1 MPYVRD
7 VMEKEIIVAK
17 ERDNIRHLSKVLTSK
32 NISNIPITDSRGALI
47 GVVSEQDI
55 IRAMESKQ
63 FLKITAGDIM
73 TKSVMSVKENDS
85 LEYVSKIFVEHPFR
99 RLPVT
104 RGKKVVGSVTRDD
117 IINTFMSDYY

>member
-32 NISNIPITDSRGALI
+32 NISNIPITDSRGTLI

-55 IRAMESKQ
+55 IRAMESKK

>member
-7 VMEKEIIVAK
+7 VMETEIVVAK

-55 IRAMESKQ
+55 IRAMESEK

-104 RGKKVVGSVTRDD
+104 RGKKVVGSVTRDN
-117 IINTFMSDYY
+117 IINTFMADYY

>member
-1 MPYVRD
+1 MPYVKD

-17 ERDNIRHLSKVLTSK
+17 KHDNIRHLSKMLTSK
-32 NISNIPITDSRGALI
+32 KISNIPITDSKGTLV

-55 IRAMESKQ
+55 IRAMESEK

-73 TKSVMSVKENDS
+73 TRSVMSVKENDS
-85 LEYVSKIFVEHPFR
+85 LEYVSKMFVEHPFR

-117 IINTFMSDYY
+117 IINTFMGDYY

>member
-7 VMEKEIIVAK
+7 VMQKEIIVAK
-17 ERDNIRHLSKVLTSK
+17 QRDNIRLLSKVLTSK
-32 NISNIPITDSRGALI
+32 NISNIPIIDSKGVLI

-55 IRAMESKQ
+55 IRAMESEK
-63 FLKITAGDIM
+63 FLKITASDIM

-104 RGKKVVGSVTRDD
+104 RGKKVVGSVTRDN
-117 IINTFMSDYY
+117 IINTFMGDYY

>member
-17 ERDNIRHLSKVLTSK
+17 ERDNIRHLSKVLTAK
-32 NISNIPITDSRGALI
+32 NISNIPITNSRGALI

-55 IRAMESKQ
+55 IRAMESKK
-63 FLKITAGDIM
+63 FLKITASDIM

>member
-55 IRAMESKQ
+55 IRAMESKK